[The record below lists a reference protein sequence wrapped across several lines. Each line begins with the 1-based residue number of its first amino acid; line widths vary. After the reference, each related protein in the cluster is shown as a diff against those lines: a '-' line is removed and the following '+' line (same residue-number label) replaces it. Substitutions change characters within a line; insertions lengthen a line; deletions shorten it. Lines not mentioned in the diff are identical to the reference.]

1 MVYISD
7 ISKHV
12 AVSRTREERKAVRI
26 QMDTT
31 STWHHGNGLESSA
44 QVSDKLVQSSRSERQ

>member
-1 MVYISD
+1 MVYISE

-44 QVSDKLVQSSRSERQ
+44 QVFKLVQSSRSERQ